1 MTKIKGSCLCRS
13 IKYTSKAEPIAQ
25 VVFHC
30 VDCQKQTGT
39 AFSIVLLLQEVDLN
53 ISGSSH
59 ATTPSFGDTDKETIR
74 HFCNNCGSPIYSQP
88 RAYPGLAALK
98 AGTLDDTSWLKPTI
112 NVYCE
117 TAQPWVVMGKGM
129 ENYDRMLPL

>member
-1 MTKIKGSCLCRS
+1 MVKIKGSCLCGTL
-13 IKYTSKAEPIAQ
+13 KYTSEAESATQ
-25 VVFHC
+25 VVCHC
-30 VDCQKQTGT
+30 IDCQKQTGT
-39 AFSIVLLLQEVDLN
+39 AFSIVSLLQEADLN

-59 ATTPSFGDTDKETIR
+59 ATISSFGDTGKETIR

-88 RAYPGLAALK
+88 QAYPELAALK
-98 AGTLDDTSWLKPTI
+98 AGTLYDTSWLKPTI

-117 TAQPWVVMGKGM
+117 TAQPWVVMGEDM